1 MRKQSKYRP
10 KGVRVDAVNWVLS
23 GLKPVVAHT
32 EVLNL
37 RTKNHSAMASMLA
50 GTGTRDDVDILI
62 AAMNMTE
69 ALSLTRGELG
79 IDWKQEINAAQNA
92 LFTMAQRGL
101 TKNRFL
107 FTGPEMQAL
116 KLAMEIHDAQIEQ
129 STIQDFE
136 KALALV
142 NQTILSNKARRIV
155 SLEPA

>member
-62 AAMNMTE
+62 AAINMTE
-69 ALSLTRGELG
+69 ALSLIRGELG

>member
-62 AAMNMTE
+62 AAINMTE

-101 TKNRFL
+101 IKNRFL

>member
-69 ALSLTRGELG
+69 ALSLIRGELG

-142 NQTILSNKARRIV
+142 SQTILSNKARRIV

>member
-101 TKNRFL
+101 IKNRFL

>member
-62 AAMNMTE
+62 AAINMTE

>member
-69 ALSLTRGELG
+69 ALSLIRGELG

>member
-1 MRKQSKYRP
+1 MKKRSSYKP

-50 GTGTRDDVDILI
+50 GTGTRDDVDVLI

-69 ALSLTRGELG
+69 ALSLIRGELG

-92 LFTMAQRGL
+92 LFSMAQRGL
-101 TKNRFL
+101 TKHRFL

-129 STIQDFE
+129 CTIQDFE
-136 KALALV
+136 KALALID
-142 NQTILSNKARRIV
+142 QTIKANKARRV
-155 SLEPA
+155 VPLEIA

>member
-1 MRKQSKYRP
+1 MRKQSKYKP

-62 AAMNMTE
+62 AAINMTE

>member
-142 NQTILSNKARRIV
+142 SQTILSNKARRIV

>member
-1 MRKQSKYRP
+1 MRKQSKYKP

>member
-1 MRKQSKYRP
+1 VRKKSKYRP

-23 GLKPVVAHT
+23 GLKPVVTHS
-32 EVLNL
+32 EVFNL
-37 RTKNHSAMASMLA
+37 RTKNHSALASILNGA
-50 GTGTRDDVDILI
+50 GTRDDVDALI

-69 ALSLTRGELG
+69 ALSLIRYELG
-79 IDWKQEINAAQNA
+79 FDWKQEINAAQDA

-129 STIQDFE
+129 CTIQDFE
-136 KALALV
+136 KALALIA
-142 NQTILSNKARRIV
+142 QTVLANKARRITP
-155 SLEPA
+155 LEVA

>member
-1 MRKQSKYRP
+1 VRKKSKYRP

-23 GLKPVVAHT
+23 GLKPVVTHS
-32 EVLNL
+32 EVFNL
-37 RTKNHSAMASMLA
+37 RTKNHSALASILNGA
-50 GTGTRDDVDILI
+50 GTRDDVDALI

-69 ALSLTRGELG
+69 ALSLIRYELG
-79 IDWKQEINAAQNA
+79 FDWKQEINAAQDA

-129 STIQDFE
+129 CTIQDFE
-136 KALALV
+136 KALALIA
-142 NQTILSNKARRIV
+142 QTVLANKARKITP
-155 SLEPA
+155 LEVA